1 MEKHY
6 GLYLGFCVD
15 NLDPDNR
22 NRITLRVPQIFGETA
37 VTTWALPCS
46 PVTSN
51 ANHPDHKKHLA
62 AEVAALLNAHADH
75 AISGTTGGAIVST
88 FGSHTH
94 SFSYTASHTNNHTG
108 NSLSLNHDHETAANT
123 EERWNDAQET
133 NTTAEHTPHRIVPK
147 INQPV
152 WVMFVAGDANFPV
165 WMGVLND

>member
-62 AEVAALLNAHADH
+62 SEVAALLVNHSATVTSS
-75 AISGTTGGAIVST
+75 SGGSP
-88 FGSHTH
+88 SHTH
-94 SFSYTASHTNNHTG
+94 STTVTFAHTG
-108 NSLSLNHDHETAANT
+108 NSLSLNHDHETAADT
-123 EERWNDAQET
+123 DERWNDSQET
-133 NTTAEHTPHRIVPK
+133 NTTAEHTPHRVVPK

-165 WMGVLND
+165 WIGILND

>member
-51 ANHPDHKKHLA
+51 ANHPDHQEH
-62 AEVAALLNAHADH
+62 
-75 AISGTTGGAIVST
+75 
-88 FGSHTH
+88 
-94 SFSYTASHTNNHTG
+94 
-108 NSLSLNHDHETAANT
+108 TAAQIAVLLT
-123 EERWNDAQET
+123 TTATTAADPQGGSVTIPALTVVAKAGAATLKHPKKTAADTDERWNDSQET